1 MVLIF
6 ADEPIRDGIYN
17 ERTQRVADHIIH
29 FRHTKSVAV
38 LRVLNS
44 RAEDAADECRE
55 GDSAPTVPLLRQG
68 IGQRQ
73 PQREEE
79 EDVHQHLSVEFRLL
93 PGSGQGGEGG
103 EDQAGAALG
112 AAE

>member
-44 RAEDAADECRE
+44 RAEDAADKCRK
-55 GDSAPTVPLLRQG
+55 GDSAPVAPLLRQC

-73 PQREEE
+73 PQREKEKH
-79 EDVHQHLSVEFRLL
+79 VHQHLAVELRLL
-93 PGSGQGGEGG
+93 VCCGKCGERG
-103 EDQAGAALG
+103 EN
-112 AAE
+112 